1 MTGPVAGATIAA
13 VSRNRLHPMLVV
25 LVLAAWLAPAGSALA
40 LSLHGLA
47 APGHGT
53 AHSHAEPHHPGEPL
67 HTGARRHHAGHHHA
81 GAEPAGREAPGK
93 SHRAAAT
100 DLLLAL
106 AHGHHH
112 PAEEM
117 PEHEHA
123 ATCKTAPG
131 PQRLSAGVGPAVGSG
146 PGATLPAIAPDGEA
160 ATAVRTPAPPPPF
173 HALCSLRL

>member
-1 MTGPVAGATIAA
+1 
-13 VSRNRLHPMLVV
+13 V

-47 APGHGT
+47 ATGHGT
-53 AHSHAEPHHPGEPL
+53 AHSHADSHHPGEAQQA
-67 HTGARRHHAGHHHA
+67 GGRHHQAGQHYA
-81 GAEPAGREAPGK
+81 DADPTGRPAPGK
-93 SHRAAAT
+93 RHRGAAS

-112 PAEEM
+112 PTEEM
-117 PEHEHA
+117 PEHQHA

-131 PQRLSAGVGPAVGSG
+131 SQRLSAGVAPAVASG
-146 PGATLPAIAPDGEA
+146 PGATLPAVAPDGEA
-160 ATAVRTPAPPPPF
+160 VTAALTPAPPPPF